1 MQAVSR
7 TPAKVTQAD
16 IARAIRAIEQTGA
29 NLAVEIAR
37 DGTIR
42 LIPVESLPRHDEI
55 DKTEEIVL

>member
-1 MQAVSR
+1 MSR

-29 NLAVEIAR
+29 NLAVEIAK

-42 LIPVESLPRHDEI
+42 LVPVAAMPRHDEI